1 MGCFA
6 LGWVVCINRAEFS
19 GVVWSVLVGLGLPLL
34 VVVSGVGVGYSFF
47 FGVVWMCILGVR
59 FVGVF
64 KLVVLLTHGDVG
76 LFRVYE
82 LLGCGLF

>member
-1 MGCFA
+1 MGCFVRG
-6 LGWVVCINRAEFS
+6 GWFVLIGLIFWCGLECS
-19 GVVWSVLVGLGLPLL
+19 YKVWVFPLL
-34 VVVSGVGVGYSFF
+34 VVVSGVGFGYSFF
-47 FGVVWMCILGVR
+47 FGVVWILGVR

-76 LFRVYE
+76 LDHVYG

>member
-34 VVVSGVGVGYSFF
+34 VVVSGVGVGYCSSL
-47 FGVVWMCILGVR
+47 VWCGC
-59 FVGVF
+59 VF
-64 KLVVLLTHGDVG
+64 WV
-76 LFRVYE
+76 
-82 LLGCGLF
+82 LGCWGV